1 MKFNLLESLFSSNS
15 YVFIRSVQM
24 VSLMFCFF
32 FFLYRHSCQHH
43 VFYHHCVIVSVIAN
57 SYEHHDSFKK
67 KKSCVIPSLLFQRG
81 LNSSQFYIK
90 IW

>member
-32 FFLYRHSCQHH
+32 FLYRHSCQHH
-43 VFYHHCVIVSVIAN
+43 VFYHRCVIVSVIAN

-67 KKSCVIPSLLFQRG
+67 KNHVLYHPYCFKEG
-81 LNSSQFYIK
+81 
-90 IW
+90 